1 MTGLGGLLL
10 YLSEEPEIMGAGRGP
25 FASKVLQEQLAL
37 FPSSVGKRGVGTE
50 GAGGKSVLPAQ
61 FVNLQ
66 LLQQ

>member
-1 MTGLGGLLL
+1 MLLH
-10 YLSEEPEIMGAGRGP
+10 LSEEPEILGVGRGP

-37 FPSSVGKRGVGTE
+37 FPSSMGKRGVEKE
-50 GAGGKSVLPAQ
+50 GAGGNSVLPAQ